1 MQVTC
6 SLSSFFFVS
15 QLMHLKIIGHGLA
28 RQNFPTLKV
37 PPHVCC
43 KNYWVSWKV
52 LSCSLSSI
60 LLVKYKCKLCF
71 FPFQYLMYVSCCLIM
86 EKICYVRSVR
96 ILWYHHGLLFL
107 TSKCIS
113 ILDILLKV
121 WTIILFA
128 HFYHIFLKFND
139 PKLIKKKLYGNYWIL
154 LVYWR
159 DLKIIRNNLF

>member
-1 MQVTC
+1 MVPKVLFPNFQRSFKFSHFLSNEFSWCFILIRSGPYTC
-6 SLSSFFFVS
+6 KLLVVSLVFFFVS

-96 ILWYHHGLLFL
+96 IL
-107 TSKCIS
+107 
-113 ILDILLKV
+113 
-121 WTIILFA
+121 
-128 HFYHIFLKFND
+128 
-139 PKLIKKKLYGNYWIL
+139 
-154 LVYWR
+154 
-159 DLKIIRNNLF
+159 